1 MNPILELLRE
11 MRGRLPMYLGS
22 NSLTKL
28 ASFLRGFEYALE
40 KLGPAPEDHFLAA
53 FQDAVQTRYAVKV
66 SRSWEDILLFQS
78 SDENE
83 AIDLFWR
90 LFDDFC
96 VKLTSGEKLAS

>member
-1 MNPILELLRE
+1 MNAILDLLKE

-40 KLGPAPEDHFLAA
+40 KQGLHPEDHFLSA
-53 FQDAVQTRYAVKV
+53 FQEAVQTRYAVKV

-78 SDENE
+78 ADENE
-83 AIDLFWR
+83 AVELFWR
-90 LFDDFC
+90 LLDDFC
-96 VKLTSGEKLAS
+96 ANLHPGEKLAS